1 MHFELATATRIVFGP
16 GTRSEVAPAAAAL
29 GTRALLLCGDP
40 GRAAPLE
47 ASLVA
52 HGLTVTRVEVR
63 SEPTTDL
70 ARAALATARGAGAD
84 VVVALGGGSVIDTA
98 KAVAALLTNGGE
110 LLDYLEVIG
119 RGQALTRPAAPCIAV
134 PTTAGTGA
142 EVTRNAVLAVP
153 AEQVKVSLRSPHLLP
168 RLAVVDPELTL
179 TLPPAVTASTGLDA
193 LTQVIEPYVCSAP
206 NPITDALAAEGIRR
220 AARSLRR
227 VHAQGDDLAA
237 REDLCVTSLCGGLAL
252 ANARLGAVHGLAGPL
267 GGRLGAPHGL
277 LCAALLPH
285 VLALNVRAL
294 DARAPGAAV
303 RPRFDEV
310 ARWLT
315 GSSTAVASDG
325 ADWLAALGE
334 DLHVPRLRRL
344 GLGEAQVTDV
354 AEQAARASSMKGNP
368 IRLTVEELAEVL
380 RRAS

>member
-153 AEQVKVSLRSPHLLP
+153 AEQVKVSLRSPHL
-168 RLAVVDPELTL
+168 
-179 TLPPAVTASTGLDA
+179 LDA